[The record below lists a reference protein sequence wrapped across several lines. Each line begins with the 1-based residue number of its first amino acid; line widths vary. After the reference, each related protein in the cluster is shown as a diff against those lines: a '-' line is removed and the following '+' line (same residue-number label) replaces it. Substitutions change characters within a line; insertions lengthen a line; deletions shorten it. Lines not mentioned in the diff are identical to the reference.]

1 MRASD
6 AVGDERS
13 SRPRFERVL
22 VLGAS
27 GLLGGALVR
36 ELTRRGMACFAPSR
50 RELDLSSAESLPRAL
65 GAVEPD
71 AVLNAAAF
79 TDIARA
85 EAPETRDEVMRV
97 NLDAPRA
104 LAAFCREGGIPFVH
118 FSTDYVFDGSKV
130 APYGEE
136 DVPAPLQGYGKS
148 KLDGERSVLDAHPRA
163 LVIRTSSLFG
173 PGSHRRPV
181 FVDTVL
187 RLARQMHGVGLA
199 ETPVAS
205 PTYTLDLARA
215 SVDLLEAEAA
225 GVVHVANGGACSRVV
240 LARAILEEAGLS
252 GMVEVRTEPDPSGGP
267 PRPPFSAL
275 AVARAETLLGRP
287 LRSWRA
293 ALAEYLEVPR
303 P

>member
-1 MRASD
+1 M
-6 AVGDERS
+6 
-13 SRPRFERVL
+13 L

-50 RELDLSSAESLPRAL
+50 RELDLSSVGNLPRAL

-85 EAPETRDEVMRV
+85 EAPESRDEVTRV
-97 NLDAPRA
+97 NLDAPKA

-118 FSTDYVFDGSKV
+118 FSTDYVFDGSKG
-130 APYGEE
+130 APYGEG
-136 DVPAPLQGYGKS
+136 DAPAPLQGYGRS
-148 KLDGERSVLDAHPRA
+148 KLDGERSALDAHGRA

-187 RLARQMHGVGLA
+187 RLARQMHAVGLA

-225 GVVHVANGGACSRVV
+225 GVVHVANGGACSRVT
-240 LARAILEEAGLS
+240 LAQAILEEAGLS
-252 GMVEVRTEPDPSGGP
+252 GMVEVRTEPDPPGGP

-275 AVARAETLLGRP
+275 SVARAETLLGRP